1 MFLIIFLVLLGPAFF
16 GYTHTETY
24 YKLDEGVPQ
33 DLPFAVSNEMLREDF
48 GIATQHMILMDSD
61 IPQKEVREM
70 MKDIEDVD
78 GVKAVLGMQSV
89 LGPSVPQEI
98 LPSALE
104 GTLVSDNHQLLLV
117 TTEYEVASDEIY
129 NQLVQINDI
138 IKSHDKD
145 SLLIGESACTKDLID
160 VTDRDFRIVTTVSV
174 GAIFL
179 IILFVLQSLSLP
191 FILVG
196 CIELAIFINLGIP
209 FYTGTVMSFIDSIC
223 ISTIQ
228 LGATVDYAI
237 LFTNRYKRERN
248 NGLNSSQAVMIAHS
262 RTMPSVCVSAI
273 GFFAATFGVSVYS
286 DIDIISSMV
295 FYMAR
300 GAAVSMLVVMFILP
314 ALIVLFDKLIIKTS
328 KGFENVEGAFHYGR
342 LSKEG
347 NTDD

>member
-1 MFLIIFLVLLGPAFF
+1 
-16 GYTHTETY
+16 
-24 YKLDEGVPQ
+24 
-33 DLPFAVSNEMLREDF
+33 
-48 GIATQHMILMDSD
+48 
-61 IPQKEVREM
+61 
-70 MKDIEDVD
+70 
-78 GVKAVLGMQSV
+78 MQSV

-248 NGLNSSQAVMIAHS
+248 NGLNNRQAVMIAHS

>member
-1 MFLIIFLVLLGPAFF
+1 
-16 GYTHTETY
+16 
-24 YKLDEGVPQ
+24 
-33 DLPFAVSNEMLREDF
+33 
-48 GIATQHMILMDSD
+48 
-61 IPQKEVREM
+61 
-70 MKDIEDVD
+70 
-78 GVKAVLGMQSV
+78 MQSV

-174 GAIFL
+174 VAIFL
-179 IILFVLQSLSLP
+179 IILLVLQSLSLP
-191 FILVG
+191 FILLG

-248 NGLNSSQAVMIAHS
+248 GGLDAKQAVAVAHS
-262 RTMPSVCVSAI
+262 KTMPSVCVSAI
-273 GFFAATFGVSVYS
+273 GFFAATFGVSIYS
-286 DIDIISSMV
+286 NIDIISSMV
-295 FYMAR
+295 FFMAR
-300 GAAVSMLVVMFILP
+300 GAAVSMLVVIFILP
-314 ALIVLFDKLIIKTS
+314 ALIVLFDKVIIKTS
-328 KGFENVEGAFHYGR
+328 RGFEHVEGAYHYGR
-342 LSKEG
+342 LVKEG
-347 NTDD
+347 ETND